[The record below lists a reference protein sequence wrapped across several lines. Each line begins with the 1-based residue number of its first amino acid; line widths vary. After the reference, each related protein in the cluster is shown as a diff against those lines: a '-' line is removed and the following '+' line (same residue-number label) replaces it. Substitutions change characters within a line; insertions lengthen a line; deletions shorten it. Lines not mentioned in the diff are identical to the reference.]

1 MRDYFQEKL
10 KLDLDNAE
18 ATIVLKEFEK
28 ETTLDEWKEEGR
40 RYFADERYGLA
51 EVSDSVVFYLHS
63 LLYQKWL

>member
-28 ETTLDEWKEEGR
+28 ETTLDEWKEEGH